1 MLRLLRFPTVCLGLL
16 LFLGSVHRIE
26 ATPPRVPVLV
36 ELFTSEG
43 CSSCPPAD
51 ALLARLMAQQPVDGA
66 EVIGL
71 SEHVDYWNRLG
82 WTDPYSSPGA
92 TARQRE
98 YVEAFDLDSAYTPQ
112 MVVAGRWQFTGSR
125 GGEALAAVAN
135 AAREPQARMALEWRG
150 DGAAPRLEVRVD
162 ALPETSPGDVADVL
176 LAVSESD
183 LVSSVA
189 SGENAGSELRHTG
202 VVRDL
207 RRLGSVKGS
216 SFRGDISVELAP
228 SWHRPHLRAVAFVQ
242 ERHSRR
248 ILGAA
253 AIALPAERRDPGT

>member
-1 MLRLLRFPTVCLGLL
+1 MLRLTRFTAVPLGLL
-16 LFLGSVHRIE
+16 LFLGSTHTTE
-26 ATPPRVPVLV
+26 AALARVPVLV

-51 ALLARLMAQQPVDGA
+51 ELLARLMAQQPVDGA

-98 YVEAFDLDSAYTPQ
+98 YVDAFDLDSAYTPQ

-125 GGEALAAVAN
+125 GREAFEAVAR
-135 AAREPQARMALEWRG
+135 AAREPQGRIALEWRS
-150 DGAAPRLEVRVD
+150 DGPPPRLEVRVD

-176 LAVSESD
+176 VAVSESD
-183 LVSSVA
+183 LVSSVD

-202 VVRDL
+202 VVRDM
-207 RRLGSVKGS
+207 RRLGSVKGR
-216 SFRGDISVELAP
+216 SFRGEISLELAP
-228 SWHRPHLRAVAFVQ
+228 SWRRPHLRAVVFVQ
-242 ERHSRR
+242 ERSSRR
-248 ILGAA
+248 VLGAGA
-253 AIALPAERRDPGT
+253 VALPAARRDPGT